1 MIFIKTISFLGMD
14 YLKAIYDEF
23 YSCVKGTIERMGKE
37 DTYRP
42 FHEALLS
49 KEAIIWSRFERSFS
63 TSFGQKSIEN
73 ISKYAVLSNGA
84 TKAERQHE
92 TQIELTDAQIA
103 AIDSEIQMARNKHFS
118 NWETSLNRVN
128 GADKTGIKKRERV
141 ISDLWWIKDG
151 VNNYVSIKTVKPNI
165 DQTAVAKTDLLK
177 LKINDANC
185 NVYYGLYYNPY
196 GVNKSDYNHNP
207 PKLIFDMVKDPVVLI
222 GKDYWDT
229 LGGSGFYERILK
241 IANEVGKESKKL
253 VESYALSLDNVY

>member
-1 MIFIKTISFLGMD
+1 MD
-14 YLKAIYDEF
+14 YPKVIYDEF
-23 YSCVKGTIERMGKE
+23 YSCVESTIERMGKE

-92 TQIELTDAQIA
+92 TYVELTDAQMM
-103 AIDSEIQMARNKHFS
+103 AIENEIQMARNKHFS
-118 NWETSLNRVN
+118 NWETSLEKVKK
-128 GADKTGIKKRERV
+128 ADKSGSKNRERV

-151 VNNYVSIKTVKPNI
+151 INNYVSIKTVKPNI
-165 DQTAVAKTDLLK
+165 DQTAVAKSDLLK
-177 LKINDANC
+177 LKINDLIC
-185 NVYYGLYYNPY
+185 NVYYGLYYNPF
-196 GVNKSDYNHNP
+196 GTERASYNHNP
-207 PKLIFDMVKDPVVLI
+207 PKMIFDMIKDPVVLI

-229 LGGSGFYERILK
+229 LGGVGFYERILN
-241 IANEVGKESKKL
+241 IADEVGKESKKL
-253 VESYALSLDNVY
+253 VESYALSLDVIR